1 MAKFDSGS
9 IILILVIIIVF
20 LLVTNGML
28 TRCHTIL
35 ADKLTETSVTDTSN

>member
-9 IILILVIIIVF
+9 IILILVIIIIF

-35 ADKLTETSVTDTSN
+35 VDKLAETSVTDTLN